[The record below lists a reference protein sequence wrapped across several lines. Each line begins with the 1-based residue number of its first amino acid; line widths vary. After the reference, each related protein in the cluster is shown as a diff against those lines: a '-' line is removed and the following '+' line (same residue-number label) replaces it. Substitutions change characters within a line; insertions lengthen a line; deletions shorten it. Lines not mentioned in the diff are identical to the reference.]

1 MRVSGIP
8 FSTMVKSGQIQYNEK
23 FRSRSVGSLDGKKI
37 VSSSCTA
44 DAAVQDAVVIE
55 KLSAASV

>member
-1 MRVSGIP
+1 
-8 FSTMVKSGQIQYNEK
+8 MVKSGQIQYNEK